1 MPVPILCLDEQLPQF
16 AERFRQEFSKPQ
28 YQDFVTVLLG
38 LMLCEGARTL
48 RGLLRQI
55 ADGPSLAGLSRF
67 LSQAPWQARDVVAG
81 WLEHFGQEMQPLV
94 EAELER
100 QRQAQPKHRGRPKPP
115 VVTGYLIGD
124 DSTIEKR
131 KGKKME
137 GLGRHHS
144 TTQDKRVRGHRLVES
159 LYGRL
164 GRRCPLAPQL
174 YRQQAVCAA
183 EDVPFQSKIDLMEAV
198 IRTFEPVA
206 GTLTHVLLDTWY
218 SAKRLWRAARE
229 RGFLITSGLKSNRWL
244 RVEDPTAPQGWR
256 WQRLSDYTAKL
267 AASDYLQLKWPQ
279 GDEEVYGHVVTTR
292 VRKLYSCQVVI
303 VRQSLDAPLSQARYW
318 ASSDLEAR
326 PELLLAP
333 IAARWDIEVL
343 CGDGKEELGLDQ
355 YQLMSARA
363 IVRFWTLAMLA
374 YVFLEEERARLHRQW
389 QRPVT
394 IGEARR
400 QIQRRHRRH
409 LLDWLHGQFQSGI
422 EPDSLYE
429 LFSA

>member
-1 MPVPILCLDEQLPQF
+1 MPVPIICLDEHVRQF
-16 AERFRQEFSKPQ
+16 AERFRHEFSKPQ
-28 YQDFVTVLLG
+28 YQYFVIVLLG
-38 LMLCEGARTL
+38 LMLCEGRRTL

-67 LSQAPWQARDVVAG
+67 LAQAPWQVAAVVEV
-81 WLEHFGQEMQPLV
+81 WLDHFREEMQPEV
-94 EAELER
+94 AAEVQR
-100 QRQAQPKHRGRPKPP
+100 QRQEQPKRRGRPTLP

-137 GLGRHHS
+137 GVGVHHS
-144 TTQDKRVRGHRLVES
+144 TTQGQRVRGHSLVES
-159 LYGRL
+159 LYVLL

-183 EDVPFQSKIDLMEAV
+183 EGVPFQSKIDLMEAM

-206 GTLTHVLLDTWY
+206 GTVTHVLLDSWY

-244 RVEDPTAPQGWR
+244 RVEDPAAPEGWS

-267 AASDYLQLKWPQ
+267 CASDYIQLKWPK
-279 GDEEVYGHVVTTR
+279 GDEDVYVHVVTTR

-318 ASSDLEAR
+318 ASSDLEAS
-326 PELLLAP
+326 PEVLLVH
-333 IAARWDIEVL
+333 IATRWDIEVL
-343 CGDGKEELGLDQ
+343 FGDGKEELGLDQ
-355 YQLMSARA
+355 YQLMSATA

-374 YVFLEEERARLHRQW
+374 YVFLEEERARLQTRW
-389 QRPVT
+389 QRHVT

-400 QIQRRHRRH
+400 ELQRRHRRH
-409 LLDWLHGQFQSGI
+409 LLDWLHGQFQSGV
-422 EPDSLYE
+422 EPDTLYE
-429 LFSA
+429 LLSA